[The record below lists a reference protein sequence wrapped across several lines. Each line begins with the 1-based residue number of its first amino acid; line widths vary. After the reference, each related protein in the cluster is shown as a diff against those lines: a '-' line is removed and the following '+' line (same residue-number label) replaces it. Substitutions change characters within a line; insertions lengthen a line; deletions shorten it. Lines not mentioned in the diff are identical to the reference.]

1 MKDSVPNELRKSLR
15 QGRVDVMAPSPEGF
29 QVQPGSPSSSKR
41 RLGIVALMIVLWPC
55 VALAGSPHTPQP
67 GSAERKQICD
77 GMRQFVR
84 AERAP
89 KAVVFK
95 IEQLKVLGS
104 YCFFEG
110 FALYAD
116 GSRVPESILPD
127 VVYNTFLKRGKGG
140 WRVIHDLTRTDVP
153 SESEIRELRRD
164 FPSEIPRDLIP
175 PFWRDLLKL

>member
-1 MKDSVPNELRKSLR
+1 MKPSVPMKFRKRSRPACVSETYPVHDRLEVLRGSHS
-15 QGRVDVMAPSPEGF
+15 GRSI
-29 QVQPGSPSSSKR
+29 
-41 RLGIVALMIVLWPC
+41 RLGLTVLMMMLWPC
-55 VALAGSPHTPQP
+55 VALAGSPYTPQP

-89 KAVVFK
+89 KPVVFK

-127 VVYNTFLKRGKGG
+127 VVYTTFLKRGKGG

-164 FPSEIPRDLIP
+164 FPPEIPRDLIS